1 MKPFDHLALVL
12 GRAWD
17 GVQIGESIPQVR
29 GLELAHGVV
38 GVVDVVCHASK
49 GRVRMVSER
58 RVGCGK
64 VEVWPGVEAC
74 ATSSVL

>member
-1 MKPFDHLALVL
+1 MKPFDDLALVF
-12 GRAWD
+12 GRTRD

-29 GLELAHGVV
+29 RLQMAHGVV
-38 GVVDVVCHASK
+38 GLVDVVCHDSK

-64 VEVWPGVEAC
+64 VEV
-74 ATSSVL
+74 